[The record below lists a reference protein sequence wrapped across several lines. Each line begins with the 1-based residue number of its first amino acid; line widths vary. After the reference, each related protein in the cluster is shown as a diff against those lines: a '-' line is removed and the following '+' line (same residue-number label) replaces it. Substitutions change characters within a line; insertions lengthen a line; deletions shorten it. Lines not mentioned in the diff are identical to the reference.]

1 MHAEDTQCS
10 TQGVRFA
17 VVVRHPVSVGKHT
30 VGPETGE
37 LRTGSGSNCHAL
49 ENSGRR
55 ADERRGYAVFGARC
69 QISVQCRGVVRHLV
83 SVGKH
88 AIHIDYAHV
97 RRRE

>member
-1 MHAEDTQCS
+1 MKSHQRFPNPRWRNYEPEKRELRTGTSSTAVLSKNWEDGRMNAEDTQCS

-17 VVVRHPVSVGKHT
+17 V
-30 VGPETGE
+30 
-37 LRTGSGSNCHAL
+37 
-49 ENSGRR
+49 
-55 ADERRGYAVFGARC
+55 
-69 QISVQCRGVVRHLV
+69 QCRGVVRHPV